1 MRLHPRTL
9 PQRSTNLNL
18 FDEFGNPVSG
28 FGAAGAPPAPSI
40 DGWKH
45 LRTGKVRDLYT
56 NDSGEILLV
65 ASDRIS
71 AFDWVLPTTIPNKGA
86 ILTQL
91 SLFWFELL
99 ADIVPNHIISD
110 DVPVSVADR
119 AVIVQPLEM
128 FAIECVARGYLTGSG
143 LTEYTTSQA
152 VCGNPLPAGLLD
164 GSQLAASI
172 FTPATKAEI
181 GDHDINID
189 FDHAAK
195 IVGTGQ
201 AAELRDLTIRLYDT
215 AADFAHSRGII
226 LADTKFEFGI
236 NMAGEITL
244 GDEALTP
251 DSSRFWE
258 SDGWAPG
265 KSQPSFDKQFVRD
278 WLTASGW
285 DKESTPPEL
294 PAEIVEKTAARYE
307 QAFERITG
315 SKF

>member
-1 MRLHPRTL
+1 M
-9 PQRSTNLNL
+9 
-18 FDEFGNPVSG
+18 SG
-28 FGAAGAPPAPSI
+28 FGVAGAPPAPSI
-40 DGWKH
+40 EGWNH
-45 LRTGKVRDLYT
+45 LRTGKVRDLYS
-56 NDSGEILLV
+56 NESGEILLV

-99 ADIVPNHIISD
+99 ADIVPNHVISD
-110 DVPVSVADR
+110 DVPDSVADR

-143 LTEYTTSQA
+143 LVEYKENQA
-152 VCGNPLPAGLLD
+152 VCGNLLPAGLLD
-164 GSQLAASI
+164 GSALPTSI

-189 FDHAAK
+189 FASAAK
-195 IVGTGQ
+195 IVGAE
-201 AAELRDLTIRLYDT
+201 AAIELRDLTLKLYDT
-215 AADFAHSRGII
+215 AAEFAQDRGII

-258 SDGWAPG
+258 ADGWAPG

-278 WLTASGW
+278 WLTSSGW
-285 DKESTPPEL
+285 DKKSTPPEL
-294 PAEIVEKTAARYE
+294 PTEIVERTAERYHS
-307 QAFERITG
+307 AYKRITG
-315 SKF
+315 STF

>member
-1 MRLHPRTL
+1 M
-9 PQRSTNLNL
+9 
-18 FDEFGNPVSG
+18 SG
-28 FGAAGAPPAPSI
+28 FGKAGAPAAPVI
-40 DGWKH
+40 EGWNH

-110 DVPVSVADR
+110 EVPESVADR

-143 LTEYTTSQA
+143 LTEYSQNQA
-152 VCGNPLPAGLLD
+152 VCGNALPAGLLD
-164 GSQLAASI
+164 GSELPATI

-189 FDHAAK
+189 FAMAAK
-195 IVGTGQ
+195 IVGADQ
-201 AAELRDLTIRLYDT
+201 AERLRDLTIKLYDT
-215 AADFAHSRGII
+215 AAEFSKSRGIL
-226 LADTKFEFGI
+226 LADTKFEFGL

-258 SDGWAPG
+258 LDGWAPG

-278 WLTASGW
+278 WLTSSGW
-285 DKESTPPEL
+285 DKKSPPPAL
-294 PAEIVEKTAARYE
+294 PVEIVEKTAARYAD
-307 QAFERITG
+307 AFERITG

>member
-1 MRLHPRTL
+1 M
-9 PQRSTNLNL
+9 
-18 FDEFGNPVSG
+18 SG
-28 FGAAGAPPAPSI
+28 FGVAGPPPAPSI
-40 DGWKH
+40 EGWKH
-45 LRTGKVRDLYT
+45 LRTGKVRDLYS

-110 DVPVSVADR
+110 EVPEAVADR

-143 LTEYTTSQA
+143 LVEYNTNQE

-164 GSQLAASI
+164 GSALPASI

-189 FDHAAK
+189 FQSAVK
-195 IVGTGQ
+195 IVGAE
-201 AAELRDLTIRLYDT
+201 AAEDLRRLTLKLYDT
-215 AADFAHSRGII
+215 AAEFALGRGII

-278 WLTASGW
+278 WLTSSGW
-285 DKESTPPEL
+285 DKKSPPPEL
-294 PAEIVEKTAARYE
+294 PSEVVEKTAERYNS
-307 QAFERITG
+307 AFERITG